1 MNFNELYEDIRR
13 GTFDFPVQLYYVDKD
28 FPRFE
33 MSFHW
38 HLEFEI
44 VRVLRGVFELSLDG
58 VPYSLHEGD
67 CAWIG
72 GGAVHG
78 GTPQDDE
85 TVYQCIVF
93 DLHALLGDPEI
104 CAKSM
109 NGFFS
114 VAKGHTSVLRKDT
127 PQAELIDR
135 IIQVL
140 EKQETGY
147 DLITVGLMWQMMGSL
162 LSVPC
167 GQENSFKNTQWMIRL
182 KHVFTYIKEHYE
194 RAIKLS
200 DLAELAGMTPK
211 YFCRA
216 FAGVTGKTPIAYLNY
231 YRIEQ
236 AGEKLLTTYDSITE
250 IAISCGFNDMSYFS
264 KAFARQKGMSPS
276 AYRKQE
282 LNSEKTRM
290 EKE

>member
-13 GTFDFPVQLYYVDKD
+13 GTFDFPVQLYLVDRD

-38 HLEFEI
+38 HLEFEM
-44 VRVLRGVFELSLDG
+44 VRVLRGGFELSLDG
-58 VPYSLHEGD
+58 TLCSLQEGD

-72 GGAVHG
+72 GGVVHG

-93 DLHALLGDPEI
+93 DLHALLDDPAV
-104 CAKSM
+104 CVRSM
-109 NGFFS
+109 DAFFS
-114 VAKGHTSVLRKDT
+114 QGKGHTAVLRKGSR
-127 PQAELIDR
+127 QAELMEE
-135 IIQVL
+135 IIAVL
-140 EKQETGY
+140 EQQEAGY
-147 DLITVGLMWQMMGSL
+147 DMITVGLIWQLMGSL
-162 LSVPC
+162 LSVPADH
-167 GQENSFKNTQWMIRL
+167 ESSFKNKQWMVRL
-182 KHVFTYIKEHYE
+182 KNVFTYMKDHYD
-194 RAIKLS
+194 RSIRLD
-200 DLAELAGMTPK
+200 DLAEIAGMTPK

-216 FAGVTGKTPIAYLNY
+216 FASVTGKTPISYLNY

-236 AGEKLLTTYDSITE
+236 AGEKLQTTYDSITD

-276 AYRKQE
+276 AYRKVE
-282 LNSEKTRM
+282 PHPSYAK
-290 EKE
+290 K